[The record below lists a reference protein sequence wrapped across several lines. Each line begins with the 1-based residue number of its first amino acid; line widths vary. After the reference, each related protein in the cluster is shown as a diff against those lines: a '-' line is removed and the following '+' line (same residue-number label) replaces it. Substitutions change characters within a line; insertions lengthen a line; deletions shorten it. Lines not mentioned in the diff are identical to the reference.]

1 MKKSFLILSMASLL
15 SASVFAKNL
24 SFSNPRTLL
33 PNEDVQSFEL
43 ADLDGNGKQ
52 EIVYL
57 TSNGELKY
65 AALGDPITESSR
77 DVLLSTKWVINNFL
91 DKYGNSITIYF
102 RGPLFFIESQ
112 RTKIRAPL
120 YFKKDGK
127 FEGQDGN
134 RLYILI
140 DYISDTEISGKLMDQ
155 SSGIFDTVSF
165 TAVPKLNSD

>member
-65 AALGDPITESSR
+65 AALGHYITESSR
-77 DVLLSTKWVINNFL
+77 DILRSSYQWAVK
-91 DKYGNSITIYF
+91 DRPGITMSFSENTYIISGEVNG
-102 RGPLFFIESQ
+102 RGSN
-112 RTKIRAPL
+112 L
-120 YFKKDGK
+120 YFKDGM
-127 FEGQDGN
+127 FLSIRN
-134 RLYILI
+134 SNNTILI
-140 DYISDTEISGKLMDQ
+140 DYISDTEISGTFKDERL
-155 SSGIFDTVSF
+155 GIYDEVPFI
-165 TAVPKLNSD
+165 AVPQSRKPN

>member
-65 AALGDPITESSR
+65 AALGHYITESSR
-77 DVLLSTKWVINNFL
+77 DILRSSYQWAVKDRPGIKMEFDDNGYVIL
-91 DKYGNSITIYF
+91 RVGNGGGSN
-102 RGPLFFIESQ
+102 
-112 RTKIRAPL
+112 L
-120 YFKKDGK
+120 YFKDGT
-127 FEGQDGN
+127 FRGN
-134 RLYILI
+134 YVQQKILI
-140 DYISDTEISGKLMDQ
+140 DYISDTEISGTFKDGRW
-155 SSGIFDTVSF
+155 GIDDEVPF
-165 TAVPKLNSD
+165 TAVPK

>member
-65 AALGDPITESSR
+65 AALGHYITESSR
-77 DVLLSTKWVINNFL
+77 DILRSSYQWAVK
-91 DKYGNSITIYF
+91 DRPGITMQFDDNGYMILKE
-102 RGPLFFIESQ
+102 GIGGGSN
-112 RTKIRAPL
+112 L
-120 YFKKDGK
+120 YFKDGT
-127 FEGQDGN
+127 FSGN
-134 RLYILI
+134 YVQQTILI
-140 DYISDTEISGKLMDQ
+140 DYISDTEISGTFKDGRL
-155 SSGIFDTVSF
+155 GIDDEVPF
-165 TAVPKLNSD
+165 TAVPK

>member
-65 AALGDPITESSR
+65 AALGHYITESSR
-77 DVLLSTKWVINNFL
+77 DILRSSYQWAVKDRPGIKMEFDDNGYVIL
-91 DKYGNSITIYF
+91 RGGNGGGSN
-102 RGPLFFIESQ
+102 
-112 RTKIRAPL
+112 L
-120 YFKKDGK
+120 YFKDGT
-127 FEGQDGN
+127 FSGN
-134 RLYILI
+134 YVQQTILI
-140 DYISDTEISGKLMDQ
+140 DYISDTEISGTFKDGRL
-155 SSGIFDTVSF
+155 GIDDEVPFI
-165 TAVPKLNSD
+165 AVPQIRKPN

>member
-65 AALGDPITESSR
+65 AALGHYITESSR
-77 DVLLSTKWVINNFL
+77 DILRSSYQWAVK
-91 DKYGNSITIYF
+91 DRPGITMKFDDTGYMILKE
-102 RGPLFFIESQ
+102 RSGGGSN
-112 RTKIRAPL
+112 L
-120 YFKKDGK
+120 YFKDGT
-127 FEGQDGN
+127 FFSGN
-134 RLYILI
+134 HVQQTILI
-140 DYISDTEISGKLMDQ
+140 DYISDTEISGTFKDGSL
-155 SSGIFDTVSF
+155 GIYDEVPFI
-165 TAVPKLNSD
+165 AVPK